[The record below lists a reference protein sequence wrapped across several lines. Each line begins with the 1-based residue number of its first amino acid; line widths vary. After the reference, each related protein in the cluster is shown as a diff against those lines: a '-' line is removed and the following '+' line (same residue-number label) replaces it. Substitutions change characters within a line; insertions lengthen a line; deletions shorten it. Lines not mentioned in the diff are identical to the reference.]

1 MIIIRTC
8 PPGGDEWTEIRVEG
22 EDEDI
27 VARLLQSAL
36 DRIDWETEEAYGS
49 A

>member
-8 PPGGDEWTEIRVEG
+8 PPGGDEWTEVRVEG
-22 EDEDI
+22 EDEEL
-27 VARLLQSAL
+27 VSRLLLVGL
-36 DRIDWETEEAYGS
+36 DRIDWETEEANGS